1 MRKRVAV
8 IFGGQSGEHEVSVV
22 SARNVMAAFD
32 RTRWEPVPF
41 GIARD
46 GRWLTPAE
54 TAKQLEEGARTLKG
68 GQPLTVAV
76 EALAELGRCDVAFP
90 LVHGTF
96 GEDGTLQGF
105 LELCGLPYAGCGVAA
120 SAIGMDKALMK
131 QLFEANS
138 IPIPRY
144 RVLHAWEARD
154 EVGAYAEIERT
165 IGYPCFVKPANGGS
179 SVGVS
184 LVRSRED
191 LPEALRAAFAY
202 GETVLVEE
210 RIAGQEIECSL
221 LGDIDPQ
228 ASIPGEIVP
237 DREFYDY
244 EAKYSPTSKSELHIP
259 ARIPPEVA
267 QLVRDL
273 AVRMFRAIGGE
284 GYARA
289 DFFVRGSD
297 VFANE
302 INTIPGFTNISM
314 FPKLWEASGV
324 PYSEL
329 ISRILELALER
340 HERRRQR

>member
-8 IFGGQSGEHEVSVV
+8 IFGGKSGEHEVSIV

-32 RTRWEPVPF
+32 QARWEPVPF
-41 GIARD
+41 GIDRE
-46 GRWLTPAE
+46 GGWLTPAE
-54 TAKQLEEGARTLKG
+54 TAIQLEAGARTLRG
-68 GQPLTVAV
+68 GTPLPLAS
-76 EALAELGRCDVAFP
+76 EALAELSRCDLAFP

-131 QLFEANS
+131 QLFEANG
-138 IPIPRY
+138 IPVPRY
-144 RVLHAWEARD
+144 LVIRAWEADDAAACHAVEQR
-154 EVGAYAEIERT
+154 

-184 LVRSRED
+184 LVRSREE
-191 LPEALRAAFAY
+191 LPRALRAAFAY
-202 GETVLVEE
+202 GETALVEE
-210 RIAGQEIECSL
+210 RIAGQEVECSL

-244 EAKYSPTSKSELHIP
+244 EAKYAPDSKSELHIP
-259 ARIPPEVA
+259 ARISPATAER
-267 QLVRDL
+267 VRAL

-289 DFFVRGSD
+289 DFFVRGD
-297 VFANE
+297 EVFANE

-314 FPKLWEASGV
+314 FPKLWEASGI
-324 PYSEL
+324 PYREL
-329 ISRILELALER
+329 ITRILELALAR
-340 HERRRQR
+340 HERRRR